1 MKRVIPLLTLLVVL
15 AGGGCTAIAW
25 HPKID
30 PVAQPDADAKLIPRG
45 AELAA
50 LGDCATCHTRPHG
63 EPYAGGLR
71 LATPFGAIY
80 STNITPDPDTGI
92 GRWSRA
98 AFIRAMRQGVDRT
111 GNNLYPAFPY
121 DHFTHVT
128 DDDLAAVYAFLMA
141 EQPVRATPPANELAF
156 PLNWR
161 PLLAGWNL
169 LFLHDRRF
177 QPDPAH
183 DARWNRG
190 AYLVEGLGHCASCH
204 SPRNAFGAEVQD
216 ESLAGG
222 TAEGWTAPPLAGAPW
237 TEASLFSYL
246 RTGLDAHHGAAAGP
260 MAPVTWS
267 LARVPDED
275 VRAMAAYLATKT
287 GPVGTPPSESAS
299 AMADAP
305 GAAIFAGACA
315 SCHGPSSPMTSN
327 GAPSL
332 ALSSAVQS
340 NSPDNALRI
349 ILGGIPPEPYRAG
362 PQMPGFAPML
372 RDSQLA
378 DLASYLRGRFA
389 PGDPAWTGLP
399 DAIHR
404 IRTERSMP

>member
-1 MKRVIPLLTLLVVL
+1 MKRFILLLVLLVVL
-15 AGGGCTAIAW
+15 AGGGLAAIAW
-25 HPKID
+25 HPEI
-30 PVAQPDADAKLIPRG
+30 AAITTPDADAKLIPRG
-45 AELAA
+45 AQLAA
-50 LGDCATCHTRPHG
+50 LGDCATCHTRPQG
-63 EPYAGGLR
+63 APYAGGR
-71 LATPFGAIY
+71 KLATPFGAIY

-92 GRWSRA
+92 GRWSLA
-98 AFIRAMRQGVDRT
+98 AFIRAMRQGVDRS

-121 DHFTHVT
+121 DHFTLVG
-128 DDDLAAVYAFLMA
+128 DDDLTALYAFLMA
-141 EQPVRATPPANELAF
+141 EQPVRATAPANELPF

-169 LFLHDRRF
+169 LFLNDRRY

-204 SPRNAFGAEVQD
+204 SPRNAFGAEV
-216 ESLAGG
+216 SGKPLAGG

-237 TEASLFSYL
+237 TEADIYSYL

-260 MAPVTWS
+260 MAPVTLS

-287 GPVGTPPSESAS
+287 KPAGTQPHENAT

-305 GAAIFAGACA
+305 GAVIFAGACA
-315 SCHGPSSPMTSN
+315 SCHGPASPMASN

-332 ALSSAVQS
+332 AFSSAVQA
-340 NSPDNALRI
+340 NSPNNALRI
-349 ILGGIPPEPYRAG
+349 ILGGIQPETYHVG

-378 DLASYLRGRFA
+378 DLASYLRARFA
-389 PGDPAWTGLP
+389 PNEPAWTALP